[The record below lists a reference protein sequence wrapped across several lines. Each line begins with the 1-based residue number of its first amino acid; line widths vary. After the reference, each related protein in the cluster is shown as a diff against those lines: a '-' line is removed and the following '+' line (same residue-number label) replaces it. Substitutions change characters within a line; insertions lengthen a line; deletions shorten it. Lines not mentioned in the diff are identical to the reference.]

1 MNTEMP
7 KISQQQMLVEVE
19 MSNGKPFLIKF
30 IAAEDGRLCVIA
42 RAMYGGQKREAHA
55 KPFVEKR
62 KHTPSKLKDRAKL
75 PITNLD
81 APEDDAFRTPFI
93 SHIIQFNHYRVMK

>member
-42 RAMYGGQKREAHA
+42 RAMYGGQKREAHQNLLWRN
-55 KPFVEKR
+55 ESTR
-62 KHTPSKLKDRAKL
+62 HPSSKTAQNCRLPTWMRLKMMLSERL
-75 PITNLD
+75 LY
-81 APEDDAFRTPFI
+81 RTLF
-93 SHIIQFNHYRVMK
+93 SSIIIV